1 MLFVPHD
8 RYVSAVCPS
17 GSIRPAMKI
26 SVTPWTVAR
35 VLLFVLAMLGL
46 LLAPPAVTAY
56 TWLVLLAVP
65 LYFWI
70 RGSFDASLS
79 PGDRSINRVQAVLG
93 LFLAT
98 VLCFRYLG

>member
-1 MLFVPHD
+1 
-8 RYVSAVCPS
+8 
-17 GSIRPAMKI
+17 MKPFL
-26 SVTPWTVAR
+26 TPWTVAR
-35 VLLFVLAMLGL
+35 VLLFLLAMAGL

-56 TWLVLLAVP
+56 TWLLLLAVP

-93 LFLAT
+93 VLVT
-98 VLCFRYLG
+98 VDLCFRYL

>member
-1 MLFVPHD
+1 MK
-8 RYVSAVCPS
+8 PS
-17 GSIRPAMKI
+17 L
-26 SVTPWTVAR
+26 TPWAVAR
-35 VLLFVLAMLGL
+35 VLLFLLAMAGL

-93 LFLAT
+93 VLVT
-98 VLCFRYLG
+98 VDLCFRYL

>member
-1 MLFVPHD
+1 
-8 RYVSAVCPS
+8 
-17 GSIRPAMKI
+17 MKL

-56 TWLVLLAVP
+56 TWLVFLSVP
-65 LYFWI
+65 LYSWI

-79 PGDRSINRVQAVLG
+79 PGDRSINRVLAVLG
-93 LFLAT
+93 VFVT
-98 VLCFRYLG
+98 VDLCIRYLG

>member
-1 MLFVPHD
+1 
-8 RYVSAVCPS
+8 
-17 GSIRPAMKI
+17 MKL
-26 SVTPWTVAR
+26 SVTPWAVAR

-56 TWLVLLAVP
+56 TWLLFLAVP

-79 PGDRSINRVQAVLG
+79 PGDRSINRVLAVLAV
-93 LFLAT
+93 FVT
-98 VLCFRYLG
+98 VDLCIRYLG

>member
-1 MLFVPHD
+1 
-8 RYVSAVCPS
+8 
-17 GSIRPAMKI
+17 MKLT
-26 SVTPWTVAR
+26 VTPWAVAR
-35 VLLFVLAMLGL
+35 VLLFVLAILGL

-56 TWLVLLAVP
+56 TWLVILAVP

-93 LFLAT
+93 MLVT
-98 VLCFRYLG
+98 VDLCFRYLG